1 MNAIVTQPTLSVTP
15 TTLAEAR
22 SAYVSVVGSEYG
34 AGKIYAQFLLNEF
47 GEEWIEAKH
56 DAPGAA
62 MDAFR
67 AERALFYAD
76 LKAVG
81 HSNPSVKLKQIKDHA
96 RNIIKALNAPTEGES
111 AEGESAE
118 GEGAGKREIR
128 SVQRRMVEELQDLF
142 KFCKKQVLNEQQANA
157 FRSIGQALRDLG
169 VNTDNIA

>member
-1 MNAIVTQPTLSVTP
+1 MDTIITQPTLSVTP

-67 AERALFYAD
+67 AERALFYTD

-96 RNIIKALNAPTEGES
+96 RNIIKALNAP
-111 AEGESAE
+111 AEGESGEGESGE
-118 GEGAGKREIR
+118 GEGKREVR